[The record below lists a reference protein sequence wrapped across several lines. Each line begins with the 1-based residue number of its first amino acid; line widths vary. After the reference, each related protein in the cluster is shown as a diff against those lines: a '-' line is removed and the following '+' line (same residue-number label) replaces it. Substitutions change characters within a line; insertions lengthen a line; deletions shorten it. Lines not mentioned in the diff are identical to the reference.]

1 MTVAPP
7 LNALRVFEAV
17 VRAGSFRAAAEELCV
32 TQSAVSHQIRALEDW
47 FGTPLFDRGTGRPQP
62 LPHAAELAASL
73 SLSLSAI
80 GAACRRARDFRFS
93 QPLVIA
99 AIPSVAVCW
108 LIPRLAGFRAAHPG
122 TELRIIYAVHGQR
135 IDFQDV
141 HFAFVFARGA
151 PELPG
156 VEAVHF
162 LPGESVAVCSPQVAA
177 RLGDRPDPA
186 AIAAL
191 ELLHD
196 TDRSGWEAWFD
207 RVGLD
212 ARQVP
217 SGTVFQD
224 FNLLRAA
231 ALSGQGVALCPEAM
245 IRPDLDAGHLLRLS
259 DTRVLAE
266 HGYHLLSGP
275 LAGGSAAGAFRDWV
289 LAERDAATP
298 DALPRRRP

>member
-7 LNALRVFEAV
+7 LNALRVFETV
-17 VRAGSFRAAAEELCV
+17 VRAGTFRAAAEELCV
-32 TQSAVSHQIRALEDW
+32 TQSAISHQIRGLEDW
-47 FGTPLFDRGTGRPQP
+47 FGAPLFDRGTSRPQP

-80 GAACRRARDFRFS
+80 GAACQRARDFRIS

-108 LIPRLAGFRAAHPG
+108 LIPRLARFRAVHPG

-135 IDFQDV
+135 IDFQNV

-151 PELPG
+151 PDLPG
-156 VEAVHF
+156 VETVHF
-162 LPGESVAVCSPQVAA
+162 LPGESVAVCSPQLAA
-177 RLGDRPDPA
+177 RVGDRPDPA

-191 ELLHD
+191 GLLHD
-196 TDRSGWEAWFD
+196 TDRSGWEAWFE
-207 RVGLD
+207 RAGLD
-212 ARQVP
+212 ARRVP

-259 DTRVLAE
+259 GPRVLAE
-266 HGYHLLSGP
+266 HGYHLLCGP
-275 LAGGSAAGAFRDWV
+275 LARDSRAGAFRDWA

-298 DALPRRRP
+298 DSRPQHQP